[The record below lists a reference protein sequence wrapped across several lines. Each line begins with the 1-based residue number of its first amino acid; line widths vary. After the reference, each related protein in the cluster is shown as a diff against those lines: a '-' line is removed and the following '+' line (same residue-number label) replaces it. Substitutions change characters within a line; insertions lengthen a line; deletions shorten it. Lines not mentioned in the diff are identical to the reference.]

1 MGREAKTDY
10 SILTEEQAIVVGST
24 GKTWYDMI
32 IEVSK
37 SHGVEDF
44 LDYKRAMIFIPSAS
58 YVRKWVD
65 DNVMYSKVFI
75 QSETVSTSFN
85 KASLEYYGIPLSA
98 GQLSKMTG
106 LAKNT
111 IYTYWHRVKKDKKAF
126 NAMMDRYVPA
136 SEKAKLMNNVSL
148 GNEDLVEIIEG

>member
-24 GKTWYDMI
+24 GTTWYDLI
-32 IEVSK
+32 IDVSK

-58 YVRKWVD
+58 Y
-65 DNVMYSKVFI
+65 KV
-75 QSETVSTSFN
+75 
-85 KASLEYYGIPLSA
+85 SLEYYGIPLSA

>member
-1 MGREAKTDY
+1 
-10 SILTEEQAIVVGST
+10 
-24 GKTWYDMI
+24 
-32 IEVSK
+32 
-37 SHGVEDF
+37 
-44 LDYKRAMIFIPSAS
+44 
-58 YVRKWVD
+58 
-65 DNVMYSKVFI
+65 
-75 QSETVSTSFN
+75 
-85 KASLEYYGIPLSA
+85 
-98 GQLSKMTG
+98 MTG